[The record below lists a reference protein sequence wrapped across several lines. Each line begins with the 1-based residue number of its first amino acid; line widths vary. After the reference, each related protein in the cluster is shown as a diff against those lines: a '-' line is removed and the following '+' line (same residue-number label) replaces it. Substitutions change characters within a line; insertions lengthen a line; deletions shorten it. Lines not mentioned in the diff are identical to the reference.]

1 MKIDVIHALAFKELY
16 EEIKNKTLPIK
27 TAYKFSK
34 IIRAIDNELIFFQ
47 DRMKQ
52 LMEKYGKKDENGQF
66 ILTNDQKGI
75 QIQEDKISACKE
87 ETQELY
93 NLAIDVRVDKFK
105 LEELISLEVTAQDMQ
120 ILSVFIE
127 D

>member
-34 IIRAIDNELIFFQ
+34 IIRVIDNELIFFQ

>member
-1 MKIDVIHALAFKELY
+1 MKIDVMHALAFKELY
-16 EEIKNKTLPIK
+16 EEIKNKTLPLK

-34 IIRAIDNELIFFQ
+34 IIRTIDNELIFFQ

-93 NLAIDVRVDKFK
+93 NLAIDVRVDRFK